1 MTDAG
6 QVLWNRN
13 YIKIMVVNF
22 AMYFVFYLLMPLLPL
37 YLSDHF
43 HASNDVIGV
52 VLSGF
57 TLVAL
62 FSRPITGYLI
72 DSFSRK
78 WVLIICFLFYSLFFA
93 SYLLAGSLLAF
104 ALFRTLHGGP
114 FGASTVANNTVA
126 IDVLPSARR
135 NEGIGLYGLSNNLA
149 TAVAPSVGIYL
160 YTLMGPD
167 SFVFLF
173 WLAFGVAVIG
183 FIVAAT
189 IHMENRQPLPNSR
202 QLSLD
207 RFFLS
212 RGWLV
217 AANLVFFGFCYGVL
231 ANYLAIYGREQLGI
245 TNGTGTFFMFL
256 SIGLI
261 LSRLMG
267 GKQLAKGNITDS
279 CSQGTA
285 LASLGYLFF
294 VAWPAVALFFGSS
307 HTWLLVG
314 YLLSAFLIGLGNGHM
329 YPGFLNMMVGIAR
342 HNQRGTATSTV
353 LTAWDGGLGLGI
365 LFGGVISEHLG
376 YVAAFWLVA
385 LVHFGGWILFLLFT
399 RRFYLQRKLAVQ

>member
-1 MTDAG
+1 MNVDFFIPFLMTDAG

-160 YTLMGPD
+160 YTLII
-167 SFVFLF
+167 L
-173 WLAFGVAVIG
+173 
-183 FIVAAT
+183 
-189 IHMENRQPLPNSR
+189 
-202 QLSLD
+202 
-207 RFFLS
+207 
-212 RGWLV
+212 
-217 AANLVFFGFCYGVL
+217 
-231 ANYLAIYGREQLGI
+231 
-245 TNGTGTFFMFL
+245 
-256 SIGLI
+256 LI
-261 LSRLMG
+261 L
-267 GKQLAKGNITDS
+267 
-279 CSQGTA
+279 
-285 LASLGYLFF
+285 
-294 VAWPAVALFFGSS
+294 V
-307 HTWLLVG
+307 
-314 YLLSAFLIGLGNGHM
+314 
-329 YPGFLNMMVGIAR
+329 
-342 HNQRGTATSTV
+342 
-353 LTAWDGGLGLGI
+353 
-365 LFGGVISEHLG
+365 
-376 YVAAFWLVA
+376 
-385 LVHFGGWILFLLFT
+385 
-399 RRFYLQRKLAVQ
+399 